1 MRRYTR
7 LMTVS
12 PPLPVEIVSQSS
24 QLDVAV
30 KAMLG
35 SRDIALD
42 TESNSFHHYPEQ
54 LCLIQIATRQRIYII
69 DTIVLKELDSLKEV
83 QESCSWRGLRPS
95 QPRPALRISNPKPI
109 RYQHRRPFHR
119 HYPV

>member
-1 MRRYTR
+1 MRQYTG

-12 PPLPVEIVSQSS
+12 LPLPVEIVSQAA

-42 TESNSFHHYPEQ
+42 TESNSLFRYPEQ
-54 LCLIQIATRQRIYII
+54 LCLIQIATHNKVQV
-69 DTIVLKELDSLKEV
+69 IVAISLK
-83 QESCSWRGLRPS
+83 
-95 QPRPALRISNPKPI
+95 
-109 RYQHRRPFHR
+109 
-119 HYPV
+119 